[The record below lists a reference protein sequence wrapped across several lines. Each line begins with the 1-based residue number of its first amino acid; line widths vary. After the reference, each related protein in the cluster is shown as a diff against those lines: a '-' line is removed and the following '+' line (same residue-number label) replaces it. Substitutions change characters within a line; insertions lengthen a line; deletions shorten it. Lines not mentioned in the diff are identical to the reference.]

1 MRNKTLFYMGF
12 ILILIGGGALYN
24 SLFLENLFTLSNLWP
39 LFILLP
45 GLYMEIDYFSN
56 HQRRDPRVLIP
67 GGFLTLAGLY
77 FMVNEFMPLRDSI
90 TYPVFIVVLGVAIL
104 QYYIVKPSDRGLL
117 VISLTLILFGS
128 FLIYARLIGE
138 FPIWFNLGTIRALGI
153 LLLGLYLVARAS
165 KKEKKP
171 DSSYRP
177 RESYQRDSIP
187 TVDPDDLNTDTNTKE
202 T

>member
-1 MRNKTLFYMGF
+1 MRNKTLFYMGL

-56 HQRRDPRVLIP
+56 HRRRDPRVLIP

-77 FMVNEFMPLRDSI
+77 FMINEFMPLRDSI
-90 TYPVFIVVLGVAIL
+90 TYPVFIVILGVSIL
-104 QYYIVKPSDRGLL
+104 QYYIVKPSDLGLL
-117 VISLTLILFGS
+117 VISLALILFGS

-177 RESYQRDSIP
+177 RESYQQNSNP
-187 TVDPDDLNTDTNTKE
+187 KEEPDFSNTDSNTKE
-202 T
+202 S